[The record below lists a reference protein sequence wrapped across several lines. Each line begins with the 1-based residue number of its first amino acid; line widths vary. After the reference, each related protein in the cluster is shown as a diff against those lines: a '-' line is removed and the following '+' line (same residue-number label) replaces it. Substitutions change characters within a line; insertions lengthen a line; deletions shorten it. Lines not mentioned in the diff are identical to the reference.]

1 MNKIKNTWKISLSL
15 FVSISMLFA
24 VGCSDDNDEAE
35 PDHGDWLTDT
45 DTEVVEVINP
55 ETGKT
60 WMDRNLGAG
69 RTANSS
75 SDAQAFGH
83 LYQWGRA
90 ADGHQ
95 ERSSGTTTTLS
106 DSDESGHGNF
116 IIVPDGD
123 YMSEDWRDP
132 QNNDLWQGVNGIN
145 NPCPHGYRLPTKAE
159 LEAERQS
166 WGSLDAAGAFDSP
179 LKWPAAGYRNFI
191 NGTIYD
197 AGSDGLYWSS
207 TAAGQISWIQIFD
220 SGVAEEFGFLRAN
233 GASVRC
239 IKD

>member
-1 MNKIKNTWKISLSL
+1 MKKSIKFFAYPLAVVAMSL
-15 FVSISMLFA
+15 FVI
-24 VGCSDDNDEAE
+24 VGCNDDEDQAE
-35 PDHGDWLTDT
+35 PKPGDWPTDT
-45 DTEVVEVINP
+45 NTNVADVTNP
-55 ETGKT
+55 ATGQT
-60 WMDRNLGAG
+60 WMDRNLGAN
-69 RTANSS
+69 RVANSS
-75 SDAQAFGH
+75 SDTQAFGH

-106 DSDESGHGNF
+106 DSDKPGHGDF
-116 IIVPDGD
+116 IIVPDGNYVSD
-123 YMSEDWRDP
+123 DWRDP
-132 QNNDLWQGVNGIN
+132 QNHDLWRGLNGTN
-145 NPCPHGYRLPTKAE
+145 NPCPSGYRLPTKE
-159 LEAERQS
+159 EMEAERQS
-166 WGSLDAAGAFDSP
+166 WSSLDAAGAFDSP

-197 AGSDGLYWSS
+197 AGSDGFYWTS

-220 SGVAEEFGFLRAN
+220 GTVADEFGYLRAN